1 MAQARTG
8 RFSAERW
15 TIRLAPALGM
25 AAVAASAL
33 LMTESEARWA
43 KVFAGP
49 TDQPGPYAWRI
60 VLRRG
65 VFERPLPAS
74 GKLHLQVAFGAGVE
88 TVRDVAVGD
97 EGFAWIHFERPPQA
111 PLGPLAV
118 TLNEGSCLVAKGSVL
133 ITKQRWLRG
142 QRLEGGWC
150 TGHREGPTDLKLGV
164 VDGVVLNAFSSPV
177 VVTAMKGG
185 QPLAHRLLTVQGDGA
200 QLRGNPGR
208 NQIEL
213 ITDERGAGSFSIRA
227 TDMAATLK
235 IVAPDSTSFVGTVP
249 LRAGGLRVDRHDDTL
264 VVNSSV
270 GHEQATVGLLTDHGL
285 VDVRTVAMQRDGA
298 ASSATLTYPQWP
310 APPFWA
316 MVSSEPELDAG
327 NTIGWPIL
335 DSSTM
340 LDAHPSRVVPNLLAL
355 DGFALVANR
364 LAQQKRTVWETSL
377 MSLVL
382 LALVMG
388 TAIILSNRRQRGQ
401 MQQLNCALEQE
412 GIKDVSERVPHAL
425 IAVIVVTGAIVAIA
439 WWMVLGYR

>member
-1 MAQARTG
+1 MVQAKTG
-8 RFSAERW
+8 RFSAGRW

-33 LMTESEARWA
+33 LMTEPEARWA
-43 KVFAGP
+43 QVFAGP

-74 GKLHLQVAFGAGVE
+74 GKLRLRVAFGAGLE

-97 EGFAWIHFERPPQA
+97 EGLAWINFERPPQA

-118 TLNEGSCLVAKGSVL
+118 TLSEGSRLVAKGSVFVA
-133 ITKQRWLRG
+133 KQRWLGG

-150 TGHREGPTDLKLGV
+150 TGHREGPTDIKLGV

-177 VVTAMKGG
+177 VVTAMKDG
-185 QPLAHRLLTVQGDGA
+185 QPLAHRVLTVQGDGA
-200 QLRGNPGR
+200 QLPGNPGH

-213 ITDERGAGSFSIRA
+213 ITDERGAGAFSIRA

-264 VVNSSV
+264 IVRSSV
-270 GHEQATVGLLTDHGL
+270 GHEQATVGLLTDNGL
-285 VDVRTVAMQRDGA
+285 VDVRTVAMQREGS
-298 ASSATLTYPQWP
+298 ASTATLKYLKWP

-327 NTIGWPIL
+327 NTIGWPMI
-335 DSSTM
+335 DFTSTPE
-340 LDAHPSRVVPNLLAL
+340 AHPSRVVPNLLAL
-355 DGFALVANR
+355 DGFVLVAKR
-364 LAQQKRTVWETSL
+364 LAQQRRTVWETSL
-377 MSLVL
+377 TSLVL
-382 LALVMG
+382 LALVLG
-388 TAIILSNRRQRGQ
+388 TAIIMSDRRQRR
-401 MQQLNCALEQE
+401 QLLRLNRLLEQD
-412 GIKDVSERVPHAL
+412 GIQDIAEHVPYAL
-425 IAVIVVTGAIVAIA
+425 IAVIVVTAAIVAIA